1 MLSDKQKEIYG
12 DFAFDVLTRMVGG
25 DAKAYFQ
32 SETTLAMVWT
42 ACRQNSHIHHLVGM
56 YLAGNFDRAEL
67 NLTRLRDYLR
77 EHFQL
82 SV

>member
-12 DFAFDVLTRMVGG
+12 EFAFDVLKGMLGG
-25 DAKAYFQ
+25 NPTAYFQ
-32 SETTLAMVWT
+32 SEQTTAMVWA
-42 ACRQNSHIHHLVGM
+42 ACRQNSQIHHLVGM
-56 YLAGNFDRAEL
+56 YLAGNSNRAEL

-77 EHFQL
+77 EYFEL